1 MIYTDFEYKNHS
13 ICKRLQTIL
22 FDYKC
27 FSTDLLINIIAYLQY
42 QIIVQLFKNLEIMRN
57 RVSLIGNVG
66 NAPEIKKINNTNF
79 AQFSLATKDTY
90 TNAQG
95 EKVEDTEWHKI
106 VAWGKLAEIIEKY
119 VTKGKQIAIE
129 GKITYRHYDDANG
142 NKRYVTEI
150 LAHNLLLL

>member
-1 MIYTDFEYKNHS
+1 
-13 ICKRLQTIL
+13 
-22 FDYKC
+22 
-27 FSTDLLINIIAYLQY
+27 
-42 QIIVQLFKNLEIMRN
+42 MRN

-79 AQFSLATKDTY
+79 AQFSLATKDAY

-150 LAHNLLLL
+150 LAQNLLLL

>member
-1 MIYTDFEYKNHS
+1 
-13 ICKRLQTIL
+13 
-22 FDYKC
+22 
-27 FSTDLLINIIAYLQY
+27 
-42 QIIVQLFKNLEIMRN
+42 MRN
-57 RVSLIGNVG
+57 RVSLIGHVG
-66 NAPEIKKINNTNF
+66 NAPEVKKINNTNF

-150 LAHNLLLL
+150 LAQNLLLL